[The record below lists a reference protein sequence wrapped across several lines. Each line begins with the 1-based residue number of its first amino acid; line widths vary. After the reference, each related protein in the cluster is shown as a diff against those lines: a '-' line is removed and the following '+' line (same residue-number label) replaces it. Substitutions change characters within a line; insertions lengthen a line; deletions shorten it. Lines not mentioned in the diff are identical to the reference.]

1 MSDLDKVKQLR
12 KSTGAGFKDCN
23 NAIKESKGDIE
34 KAIEILR
41 IKGISKASKK
51 MSRSANE
58 GVIALFNSKD
68 KTSIIEINCETDFV
82 AKNDDFLNFVNEI
95 NLINNDV
102 SSNIENLKNTR
113 MTNGKT
119 VDENLVDLISKV
131 GEKITFGRSKTFNNT
146 NSKSYFYQ
154 HTIIKENISKL
165 AVLVSV
171 KSDSF
176 DDGINDFGKKL
187 SMHIAASNPIALNK
201 SEISD
206 EILEKEKLIISE
218 ELKNSGKPN
227 EIIEKITKGKINKF
241 QNENS
246 LLSQNWVMD
255 PEKKVQDIINDL
267 NVKNFAVENFYR
279 IKIGE

>member
-171 KSDSF
+171 KSDTF